1 MTFKYRK
8 SDMNISSDDR
18 FRMTGKVIEIIKINR
33 CLRIVLDI
41 LFTYVLNFL
50 LMLAELV
57 EKRKTKN

>member
-1 MTFKYRK
+1 VTFKYRK

>member
-1 MTFKYRK
+1 MFKYRK

-18 FRMTGKVIEIIKINR
+18 FRMMGKVIEIIKINR

-50 LMLAELV
+50 LMLAEHV

>member
-1 MTFKYRK
+1 MFKYRK

-18 FRMTGKVIEIIKINR
+18 FRMMGKVIEIIKINR

-50 LMLAELV
+50 LMLAEHV
-57 EKRKTKN
+57 EKRNTKN